1 MWRWCQCKTLRQ
13 QLQICLAEHQS
24 VELTIQWVFCFFL
37 FVCLINCG
45 GWFFQV
51 RSMISLQSGGILS
64 FGLAWFSSSEFELMA
79 EEVLMSDSTIKVFLA
94 PACCPSLLF
103 LSCTLLFEHVGI
115 QGSHLR
121 FLQQKFLMYLCL
133 LHLFPSHFFLGT
145 SFFLSQ
151 VL

>member
-1 MWRWCQCKTLRQ
+1 
-13 QLQICLAEHQS
+13 
-24 VELTIQWVFCFFL
+24 
-37 FVCLINCG
+37 
-45 GWFFQV
+45 
-51 RSMISLQSGGILS
+51 MISLQSGGILS

-103 LSCTLLFEHVGI
+103 LSCTLLFEHAGI

-133 LHLFPSHFFLGT
+133 LHLFPSLFFLGT

-151 VL
+151 VLRTQTDCAW

>member
-1 MWRWCQCKTLRQ
+1 
-13 QLQICLAEHQS
+13 
-24 VELTIQWVFCFFL
+24 
-37 FVCLINCG
+37 
-45 GWFFQV
+45 
-51 RSMISLQSGGILS
+51 MISLQSGGILS

-115 QGSHLR
+115 QGSHLQ

-133 LHLFPSHFFLGT
+133 LHLFPSLLFLGT

-151 VL
+151 VLRTQTDCAQ